1 MLKNAVLRMRDM
13 LVKRLSLKGK
23 TGMLKTRTKEMFK
36 KQQKITF
43 VKKNKKTKGLLV
55 KKDFEF
61 KKRGKR
67 RIKKIKNKQ
76 NSERLKSKKKIGAFR
91 VQVLI
96 AK

>member
-43 VKKNKKTKGLLV
+43 VKKNKKQKDCLL
-55 KKDFEF
+55 KKTSSLRKEEREEL
-61 KKRGKR
+61 KKL
-67 RIKKIKNKQ
+67 KI
-76 NSERLKSKKKIGAFR
+76 SKI
-91 VQVLI
+91 VNV
-96 AK
+96 

>member
-43 VKKNKKTKGLLV
+43 VKKNKKQKDCLL
-55 KKDFEF
+55 KKTSSLRKEAREEL
-61 KKRGKR
+61 KKL
-67 RIKKIKNKQ
+67 KI
-76 NSERLKSKKKIGAFR
+76 SKI
-91 VQVLI
+91 VNV
-96 AK
+96 